1 MIELTFSTEEITGSR
16 FAVSPLWEVV
26 AARIQ
31 LTRAAPDPVHRVWAG
46 EVSDRVRSSEREWPM
61 FSELVRPGSRIVPA
75 LVCPVPSLAMPDLP
89 LELASVRAQSAEF
102 VRASLELVSEV
113 RGPQVDRLRDE
124 PEDGLRQLADEV
136 EAYWETAV
144 APYWP
149 RVLSLLEGEVLYRAR
164 RLAEGGV
171 GHAFADLD
179 PRIRWKGPTLR
190 VPSKVVDG
198 PRDLDGRGLVLTPS
212 VFVHPGVWHILSPLA
227 PPTVRYPARGVGTLW
242 ERRTSAVPE
251 ALAGVLGRTR
261 ALLLSELDT
270 PASHGDLA
278 RRTGRSKAS
287 VSEALTALR
296 RAGLVSA
303 HRTGRYVLHAR
314 TGVGEALVAG
324 VRPDP
329 GAGAGA
335 AKPADQPTI
344 GRSSGSS

>member
-26 AARIQ
+26 AARMQ
-31 LTRAAPDPVHRVWAG
+31 LTRPCPDPVYRPWIE
-46 EVSDRVRSSEREWPM
+46 EVAPRVRAEEKAWPL
-61 FSELVRPGSRIVPA
+61 FAELVRPGARMVPA

-89 LELASVRAQSAEF
+89 LELAAVRAQPAEF
-102 VRASLELVSEV
+102 VRASLDLVPDA
-113 RGPQVDRLRDE
+113 RGPQVERLVSA

-136 EAYWETAV
+136 QAYWEVAL

-179 PRIRWKGPTLR
+179 PRIRWRDVTLR
-190 VPSKVVDG
+190 VPSKLVDG

-212 VFVHPGVWHILSPLA
+212 VFVHPGVWHILSPMA

-242 ERRTSAVPE
+242 ERRTTTVSD
-251 ALAGVLGRTR
+251 ALTGVLGRTR
-261 ALLLSELDT
+261 ALLLWEVDT
-270 PASHGDLA
+270 PASNGDLA

-303 HRTGRYVLHAR
+303 HRTGRYVLYAR
-314 TGVGEALVAG
+314 TSVGEALVAG
-324 VRPDP
+324 ARPDP
-329 GAGAGA
+329 E
-335 AKPADQPTI
+335 
-344 GRSSGSS
+344 

>member
-16 FAVSPLWEVV
+16 FAVSPLWEAV

-31 LTRAAPDPVHRVWAG
+31 LTRAAPDPVHRVWAE
-46 EVSDRVRSSEREWPM
+46 EVSERVRGSEREWPM
-61 FSELVRPGSRIVPA
+61 FNELVRPGSRIVPA
-75 LVCPVPSLAMPDLP
+75 LVCPVPSLAMPDLA
-89 LELASVRAQSAEF
+89 LELASLRTQSAEF
-102 VRASLELVSEV
+102 VRASLDLVPEV
-113 RGPQVDRLRDE
+113 RGPEVDRLRDE
-124 PEDGLRQLADEV
+124 PEVGLRQLADEV

-171 GHAFADLD
+171 AHAFADLD

-242 ERRTSAVPE
+242 ERRTTTAPE
-251 ALAGVLGRTR
+251 ALTGVLGRTR

-270 PASHGDLA
+270 PAGNADLA

-303 HRTGRYVLHAR
+303 HRTGRYVLYAR
-314 TGVGEALVAG
+314 TGTGEALVTG

-329 GAGAGA
+329 DAPG
-335 AKPADQPTI
+335 PADQPTI